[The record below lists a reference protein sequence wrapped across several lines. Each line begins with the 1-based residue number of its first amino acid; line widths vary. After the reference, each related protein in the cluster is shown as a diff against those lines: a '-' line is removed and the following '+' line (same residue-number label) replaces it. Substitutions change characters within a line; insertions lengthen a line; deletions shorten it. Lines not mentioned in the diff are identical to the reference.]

1 MTKKNSGQ
9 GVTME
14 EDVVEEE
21 DVVDKEDIV
30 EDMVPV

>member
-1 MTKKNSGQ
+1 MTTNKSGH

-14 EDVVEEE
+14 EDIVEAE
-21 DVVDKEDIV
+21 DVL